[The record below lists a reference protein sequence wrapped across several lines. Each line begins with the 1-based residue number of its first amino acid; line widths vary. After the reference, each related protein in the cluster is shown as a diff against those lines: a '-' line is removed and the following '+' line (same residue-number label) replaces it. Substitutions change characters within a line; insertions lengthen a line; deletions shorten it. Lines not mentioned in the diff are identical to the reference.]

1 MTIAAARY
9 CRFLRHMQPGTDPAA
24 PAQRPGSD

>member
-9 CRFLRHMQPGTDPAA
+9 CRFRRQRQPGADPAA
-24 PAQRPGSD
+24 QTQRAGH